1 MQLKR
6 HHFEEAGIINTVLA
20 PEKEIADKARG
31 GWKMG
36 YNLPGHDCIVLIWFC
51 MAPITFQ
58 VVHDPTTIADGSL
71 TKRSFLEP
79 FRSLPADLSW
89 MQAATRKHVVNGL

>member
-1 MQLKR
+1 MIGAFTFTLSIFSVAAFCSECFSSGDQTKGIKCKKR

-20 PEKEIADKARG
+20 PETEIADKDRG

-51 MAPITFQ
+51 MT
-58 VVHDPTTIADGSL
+58 V
-71 TKRSFLEP
+71 
-79 FRSLPADLSW
+79 
-89 MQAATRKHVVNGL
+89 